1 MARRR
6 ISPILHTRVPRH
18 ACGPCFTRACPVTPA
33 DLVAQARPPILAQC
47 PTGTFFGKLD
57 DMDLLFVLG
66 GLVALVVGGDVLVRG
81 AVSVARSLRVP
92 PMVIGLTLVGFGT
105 SAPELVTSLQA
116 ALTGSP
122 GLAVGNVVGSNIG
135 NVLLILGIAALIAPI
150 AVDTR
155 ALRRD
160 GAVLAGA
167 TLLGLWAMAQGVIP
181 RPTGALFVAAIL
193 AYVGTT
199 LLLERRRASDTGA
212 LYTAEADLLPMHPTR
227 LGRDA
232 LLTIGGLVLTVLGA
246 RFLVEGAVGIAS
258 AMGISET
265 IIGLTVV
272 AIGTSMPELVTSVM
286 AVRRGEGAV
295 ALGNVIGSNIFNILG
310 ILGITALVVPIDVPA
325 QILSVDGWV
334 MAAATVA
341 LLVFATSGARVS
353 RREAGA
359 LLASYGAYM
368 GWLFMAA

>member
-1 MARRR
+1 
-6 ISPILHTRVPRH
+6 
-18 ACGPCFTRACPVTPA
+18 
-33 DLVAQARPPILAQC
+33 
-47 PTGTFFGKLD
+47 
-57 DMDLLFVLG
+57 MDLFFVLG
-66 GLVALVVGGDVLVRG
+66 GLLALVVGGDVLVRG
-81 AVSVARSLRVP
+81 AVNVARALRVP

-116 ALTGSP
+116 ALSGSP

-167 TLLGLWAMAQGVIP
+167 TLLGLWAMAQGVIT
-181 RPTGALFVAAIL
+181 RPTGALFVAGIL

-212 LYTAEADLLPMHPTR
+212 IYAAEADLLPMQSPR
-227 LGRDA
+227 FGRDA
-232 LLTIGGLVLTVLGA
+232 LLTIAGLALTVLGA

-258 AMGISET
+258 AVGISET
-265 IIGLTVV
+265 VIGLTVV

-353 RREAGA
+353 RREAAA

>member
-1 MARRR
+1 
-6 ISPILHTRVPRH
+6 
-18 ACGPCFTRACPVTPA
+18 
-33 DLVAQARPPILAQC
+33 
-47 PTGTFFGKLD
+47 
-57 DMDLLFVLG
+57 MDLLFVLG